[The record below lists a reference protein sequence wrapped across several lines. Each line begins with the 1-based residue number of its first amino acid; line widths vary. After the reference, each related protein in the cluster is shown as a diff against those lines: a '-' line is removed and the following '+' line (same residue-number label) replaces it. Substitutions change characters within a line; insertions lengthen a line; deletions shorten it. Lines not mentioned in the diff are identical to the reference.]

1 MVMRKLEHL
10 LRNSRKKERRG
21 SENLFYDPSFVSV
34 TICISTFSI
43 YVNGRYATSL
53 RPLRPYCHILHIRPT
68 QPSSLLPRLQK
79 ICHLE
84 KIKADARALTL
95 LADSHEGDL
104 RACINSLQ
112 LLSTRCDNLTLSF
125 VQEALLKSK
134 KEGTLTSH
142 TVTEG
147 VFAKRTAKEMR
158 RLNLTGQI
166 EAHRVVND
174 FIACGET
181 DRIMSGTFPSP
192 RIFRGSKS

>member
-1 MVMRKLEHL
+1 M
-10 LRNSRKKERRG
+10 
-21 SENLFYDPSFVSV
+21 
-34 TICISTFSI
+34 SI
-43 YVNGRYATSL
+43 DVRYATSL

-84 KIKADARALTL
+84 KINADARALTL

-104 RACINSLQ
+104 RSCLNSLQ
-112 LLSTRCDNLTLSF
+112 MLSTRCDNLTLSF

-147 VFAKRTAKEMR
+147 VFAKRTAKEKR

-166 EAHRVVND
+166 EGQRVVDD

-181 DRIMSGTFPSP
+181 DRIMSGISPYPALSSEWELTVRMSYTFLDAVLYGNA
-192 RIFRGSKS
+192 FEEE